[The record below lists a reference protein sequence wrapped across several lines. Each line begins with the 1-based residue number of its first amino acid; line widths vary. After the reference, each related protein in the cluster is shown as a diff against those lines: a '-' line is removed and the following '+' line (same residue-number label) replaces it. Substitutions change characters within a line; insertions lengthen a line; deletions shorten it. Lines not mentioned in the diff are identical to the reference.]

1 MTLVS
6 VASRRSSPGA
16 TTFAALLA
24 SAWPLDHTRYLIE
37 ADPAGGVLAARWHEI
52 AGLTVEPGLLEMASS
67 RSNIDVELLRSHS
80 QRLTPELRLIPARAV
95 PQQVEAALSNLGAE
109 GAHAL
114 SRLPSSPVVADLG
127 RLSASTPSLLLAR
140 ASAITLLVFRPH
152 LEEVQSVLLA
162 VADLQ
167 AEGINVGLVAVGDR
181 PYHPADV
188 AERAEV
194 DFFVQVPDDPKS
206 SDLFFRNG
214 FAWRGLKRSP
224 LARAT
229 QSVADAVAALVPA
242 GVGGGR

>member
-6 VASRRSSPGA
+6 VASRRGSPGA
-16 TTFAALLA
+16 TTFAVLLA
-24 SAWPLDHTRYLIE
+24 ASMPVDRTRFLIE
-37 ADPAGGVLAARWHEI
+37 ADPAGGVLAARWHEV
-52 AGLTVEPGLLEMASS
+52 AGLTWEPGLLELASS
-67 RSNIDVELLRSHS
+67 RSKLDVELLRSHS
-80 QRLTPELRLIPARAV
+80 QRLTPELRILPGRSV
-95 PQQVEAALSNLGAE
+95 PQQVDAALGNLGAE

-114 SRLPSSPVVADLG
+114 ARLPDTPVVADLG
-127 RLSASTPSLLLAR
+127 RLSAGSPSLVLAR
-140 ASAITLLVFRPH
+140 ASEITLLVFRPH
-152 LEEVQSVLLA
+152 LEEVQAVLLA

-167 AEGINVGLVAVGDR
+167 AEGITVGLVAVGDR

-194 DFFVQVPDDPKS
+194 DFFVQLPDDPKS

-229 QSVADAVAALVPA
+229 QSIADAV
-242 GVGGGR
+242 VGFSTTNVGSLR